1 MAAYPIR
8 SFEVGDLV
16 VGRDVASE
24 RYRIT
29 KSGTIWAV
37 IEVFDDEMIKVA
49 GLEEFGGGG
58 NWIVN
63 KKYFEYAGG
72 QVE

>member
-16 VGRDVASE
+16 VGRDIASE
-24 RYRIT
+24 RYKIT
-29 KSGTIWAV
+29 KTGTIWAV
-37 IEVFDDEMIKVA
+37 IEVFDDEMIKVV
-49 GLEEFGGGG
+49 GLEEFGSGG